1 MSFNKVRY
9 LDNWMSLAEALDL
22 LYTASAYDKKGMNSY
37 YKRLNEVQFYV
48 NNLETELQETQIML
62 RQFKIDYY
70 KLLHKT
76 TEEENKK
83 IIVK

>member
-1 MSFNKVRY
+1 
-9 LDNWMSLAEALDL
+9 
-22 LYTASAYDKKGMNSY
+22 
-37 YKRLNEVQFYV
+37 
-48 NNLETELQETQIML
+48 ML

>member
-9 LDNWMSLAEALDL
+9 IDNWMALAEALDL
-22 LYTASAYDKKGMNSY
+22 LYTASAYDKKGMNLY

-48 NNLETELQETQIML
+48 NNLETELQETQMML

-76 TEEENKK
+76 TEDEKKK

>member
-9 LDNWMSLAEALDL
+9 IDNWMSLAEALDL

-48 NNLETELQETQIML
+48 NN
-62 RQFKIDYY
+62 
-70 KLLHKT
+70 
-76 TEEENKK
+76 
-83 IIVK
+83 

>member
-1 MSFNKVRY
+1 MTRKV
-9 LDNWMSLAEALDL
+9 L
-22 LYTASAYDKKGMNSY
+22 NSY

-48 NNLETELQETQIML
+48 NNLEMELQETQMML